1 MKNLRIG
8 VIGTGGIAAVHLKNL
23 RGHEG
28 AEIAALCDV
37 SEERLRSAQTEFGGE
52 AYTDFEK
59 MLAREMLDG
68 VVLSTPTTVRKEPIE
83 ACAARGIPIF
93 IEKPPATSVEAGRAI
108 EKILLDSGLPHFVG
122 FVFRW
127 ATFVETVL
135 EKIRGRKIY
144 AIQSHYFCD
153 AMFPESASRLPAALY
168 DKKKSGG
175 IIGDQGIHI
184 LDLVRYLTGSEA
196 RSVSAI
202 ANNVYRPKDHVVTS
216 EETVALQMEMGD
228 GSLATHLHSWAYP
241 KWEVGLFVFGEGFDA
256 RFQLL
261 DRVADYKID
270 GRVFHLDQ
278 VEQLHCPEMKAF
290 LELIRIGDRSLVRSD
305 YSDALKTLE
314 LVEAV
319 DRALESGEDVNVAAH
334 GSARK

>member
-1 MKNLRIG
+1 MKSLRIG

-23 RGHEG
+23 RDLEG
-28 AEIAALCDV
+28 AEIAAVCDV
-37 SEERLRSAQTEFGGE
+37 SEARVHAAQNEFGGE

-59 MLAREMLDG
+59 MLARANLDG
-68 VVLSTPTTVRKEPIE
+68 VVLATPTTVRKEPIE
-83 ACAARGIPIF
+83 ACAARGVPIF

-127 ATFVETVL
+127 ANFVETVL
-135 EKIRGRKIY
+135 ERIRGRRIY
-144 AIQSHYFCD
+144 AIQSHYLCD
-153 AMFPESASRLPAALY
+153 VMFPESAKRLPAALY

-184 LDLVRYLTGSEA
+184 LDLVRYLTASEA
-196 RSVSAI
+196 LSVSAI
-202 ANNVYRPKDHVVTS
+202 ANNVYRPKDDSLTS

-241 KWEVGLFVFGEGFDA
+241 KWEVGLHVFGEGFEA

-261 DRVADYKID
+261 ERIADYRID
-270 GRVFHLDQ
+270 GEEGRI
-278 VEQLHCPEMKAF
+278 EQAEPLHYPEMKAF
-290 LELIRIGDRSLVRSD
+290 VELVRTGDRRLIRSD
-305 YSDALKTLE
+305 YSDSLATLA
-314 LVEAV
+314 LVETV
-319 DRALESGEDVNVAAH
+319 DRALESGEVVKA
-334 GSARK
+334 